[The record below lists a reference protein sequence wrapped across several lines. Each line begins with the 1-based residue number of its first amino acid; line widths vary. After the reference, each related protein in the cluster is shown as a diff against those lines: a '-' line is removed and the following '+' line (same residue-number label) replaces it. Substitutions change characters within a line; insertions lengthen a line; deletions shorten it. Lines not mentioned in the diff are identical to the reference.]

1 MMFQRGRHA
10 TLLQVAF
17 TLIFALLLAGCTD
30 RGELESNWQDYI
42 SRLSRVLDRD
52 AGTAGFDSSLHF
64 PRPRDLA
71 LTFETS
77 NIDLL
82 DFLRLRRCALRET
95 IAQRNSILGRHGD
108 ASAKLIFDLRF
119 LNEAE
124 DCIQILNSDGK
135 NSLATQLREAVNLK
149 RRELPSRIFLASI
162 AGAEFREFWQA
173 PPDLR
178 AYPND
183 GKDPSIAA
191 LARWQYWQQQWLSG
205 NWQHNADD
213 VLLTLGEIRLG
224 GGGALLRAQQLNT
237 HELARASEIIKQRLN
252 GRPLCLKPSP
262 TAAAEQFRNVLS
274 SRFISRIQTQASLIN
289 QHQYALLEQI
299 LAIENTLFSAMTTEK
314 IAVPAAYLTWVKQR
328 DELLEKATQAQ
339 RQHVKV
345 AAELLAQCGLSP
357 GGSGQH

>member
-1 MMFQRGRHA
+1 MCIRQSK
-10 TLLQVAF
+10 TTAF
-17 TLIFALLLAGCTD
+17 RLALSLCFILLLASCAD
-30 RGELESNWQDYI
+30 RGKLESSWLDYI
-42 SRLSRVLDRD
+42 SRLSRVLDREASSANID
-52 AGTAGFDSSLHF
+52 ASLHF

-82 DFLRLRRCALRET
+82 DFLRMRRCALRET

-119 LNEAE
+119 LNEAG
-124 DCIQILNSDGK
+124 DCIEILNSDGK

-149 RRELPSRIFLASI
+149 KRELPSRIFLASI

-178 AYPND
+178 AYPHN
-183 GKDPSIAA
+183 GTDPSIAA
-191 LARWQYWQQQWLSG
+191 LARWQRWQQQWLSG
-205 NWQHNADD
+205 NWQHNADE

-224 GGGALLRAQQLNT
+224 SGGALLRAQQLNT
-237 HELARASEIIKQRLN
+237 HELARASDIISQRLN
-252 GRPLCLKPSP
+252 GRPLCLKASP
-262 TAAAEQFRNVLS
+262 TPAAEQFRNVLS
-274 SRFISRIQTQASLIN
+274 SRFIGRIQTQASLIN

-299 LAIENTLFSAMTTEK
+299 HAIENTLFSSMNTK
-314 IAVPAAYLTWVKQR
+314 NIAVPTAYLTWVKQR

-339 RQHVKV
+339 RQHVN
-345 AAELLAQCGLSP
+345 AAAALLAQCGLSP